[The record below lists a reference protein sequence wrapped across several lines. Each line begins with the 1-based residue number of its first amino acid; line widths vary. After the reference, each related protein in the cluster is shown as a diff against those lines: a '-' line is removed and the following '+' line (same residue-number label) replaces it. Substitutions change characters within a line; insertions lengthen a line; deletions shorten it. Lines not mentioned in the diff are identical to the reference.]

1 MVEKREAEKILRKML
16 RHGASFRP
24 DQWEAIDAIVNEHR
38 KVLLVQKTGWGKS
51 IVYFLSAYF
60 LRKQSKGL
68 VMLIS
73 PLLSLMRNQIDMAKK
88 IGVKAETVN
97 STNQRE
103 WQEIIKRIENGE
115 VDILLV
121 SPERLAN
128 KGFQEKM
135 IGLNIGLLA
144 VDEVHCISDW
154 GHDFRPDYRRIVRIV
169 SNLPKGAPL
178 LGTTATANDRVVK
191 DIQEQFGRDILT
203 IRGPLKRDSL
213 KLQAIALSDQSER
226 LAWLADNLPKIPGS
240 GIIYCLTKLDCERVA
255 KWLKE
260 NNIDAL
266 PYHAKMKNERKEE
279 LESHLMK
286 NEIKALVST
295 VALGMGYDKPDMGF
309 VIHFQTPSSI
319 VSYYQQIGRAGRAVD
334 TAEVI
339 LLGGKEDD
347 DIHNYFFESA
357 FPEQSLMEELVGF
370 ISHCPRKESE
380 IMKRFNAKAKEIEKC
395 LKLLEIDGVVSRNS
409 STYVRTTN
417 RWSPNTG
424 RWKRITEQRIRE
436 YRDMKALFEL
446 ESCLMKYVVSRLDDN
461 LKENCGRCCNC
472 AGDFR
477 PRIVDSQL
485 VKKAKEFLKSRF
497 VRIEPR
503 KKFPHSFDNMIQIP
517 EFLRFEAGYSLSIYG
532 DDGWGKI
539 VKEDKYER
547 ARFRDDLVTA
557 SKRLITGYWSPS
569 PFPEVVVAVPSLRR
583 PFLVSDFAEALAR
596 ELGLRYIKDCVTK
609 IKETQ
614 EQKTMKNSVMQF
626 ENVITAF
633 DVSCDLENKSVLL
646 VDDLVDSRWTF
657 TAIAYLLKKR
667 NAGAVYPFT
676 LSASWEGG
684 FDGDDT

>member
-1 MVEKREAEKILRKML
+1 MVEKREAEIILKKML
-16 RHGASFRP
+16 GHGASFRP

-60 LRKQSKGL
+60 LRKESRGL

-97 STNQRE
+97 STNQGE
-103 WQEIIKRIENGE
+103 WQEIIGKIENGE

-135 IGLNIGLLA
+135 TGLNIGLLV

-191 DIQEQFGRDILT
+191 DIQEQFGRSLFT

-226 LAWLADNLPKIPGS
+226 LAWLADNLPEISGS

-266 PYHAKMKNERKEE
+266 AYHAKMKNERKEE
-279 LESHLMK
+279 LESRLMK

-357 FPEQSLMEELVGF
+357 FPEQSLMEALVAF
-370 ISHCPRKESE
+370 ISQFPRKESE
-380 IMKRFNAKAKEIEKC
+380 IMKSFNARAQEIEKC
-395 LKLLEIDGVVSRNS
+395 LKLLEIDGIVSRNGS
-409 STYVRTTN
+409 AYIRTTN

-424 RWKRITEQRIRE
+424 RWKRITEQRIQE
-436 YRDMKALFEL
+436 YRDMKALFKL
-446 ESCLMKYVVSRLDDN
+446 DGCLMKYVVSRLDDN
-461 LKENCGRCCNC
+461 LKEDCGRCCNC

-477 PRIVDSQL
+477 SRAVSAQL
-485 VKKAKEFLKSRF
+485 AQKAREFLKNRF

-503 KKFPHSFDNMIQIP
+503 KKFPHRFDNIMQIP
-517 EFLRFEAGYSLSIYG
+517 ECLRSEVGYSLSIYG

-557 SKRLITGYWSPS
+557 SDRLITGYWSPS

-583 PFLVSDFAEALAR
+583 PLLVSNFAEALAR
-596 ELGLRYIKDCVTK
+596 EMGLRYIKDCVVK
-609 IKETQ
+609 NKETQ

-633 DVSCDLENKSVLL
+633 NVSRDLERKNVLL

-657 TAIAYLLKKR
+657 TAITYLLKKR
-667 NAGAVYPFT
+667 NAGAVYPFA